1 MILLGSF
8 SPTVTSWS
16 PLAGGWGGLERE
28 RVTVHPQSNHLR
40 LQEGTP
46 RPGRGRTPLF
56 PQPFLMETL
65 VYCLPPR
72 KLMYVLFIIFNIL
85 FIWLCQVLVEA
96 CRIFLV
102 VPCENLHCCVPTL
115 GCNMWDLVPLPGIG
129 PGAPAMGARTWPL
142 DCQGSPP

>member
-1 MILLGSF
+1 MS
-8 SPTVTSWS
+8 
-16 PLAGGWGGLERE
+16 
-28 RVTVHPQSNHLR
+28 
-40 LQEGTP
+40 
-46 RPGRGRTPLF
+46 GRGRTPLF

-115 GCNMWDLVPLPGIG
+115 GCNMWDLVPLPGLGLGPRNGSSDLATGLPGKSPITCIG
-129 PGAPAMGARTWPL
+129 FYKA
-142 DCQGSPP
+142 